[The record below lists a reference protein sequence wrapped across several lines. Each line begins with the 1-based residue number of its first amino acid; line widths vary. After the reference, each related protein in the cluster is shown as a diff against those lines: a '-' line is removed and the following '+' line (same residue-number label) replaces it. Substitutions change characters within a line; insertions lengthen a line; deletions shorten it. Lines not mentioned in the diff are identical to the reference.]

1 MQLRRLT
8 LLLAATAAAVFATT
22 AAAGQALRETI
33 HVEDT
38 FVETNFCDI
47 PGLTVRTSLVL
58 DIRVHAVPHGP
69 DGLLY
74 FVQHG
79 TERDVFTNVANGK
92 SLTSVVLVN
101 EKDKRITDNG
111 DGTLTIL
118 IMATGN
124 ATLYGANGKAIA
136 RNPGQLR
143 FGLLIDHGGTP
154 NDPSDDEVIE
164 DLGVT
169 KGSTGRSDDFCA
181 AAVAGLR

>member
-8 LLLAATAAAVFATT
+8 LLLAATAAVFAT
-22 AAAGQALRETI
+22 AASAGQALHDAI
-33 HVEDT
+33 HEEGT
-38 FVETNFCDI
+38 FVETNFCDV
-47 PGLTVRTSLVL
+47 PGLTVRTSFVL
-58 DIRVHAVPHGP
+58 DIRVQAVPKGR

-74 FVQHG
+74 FLQHG
-79 TERDVFTNVANGK
+79 TETDVLTNVANGK
-92 SLTSVVLVN
+92 SVTSVANVI
-101 EKDKRITDNG
+101 EKDKRIIDNG

-169 KGSTGRSDDFCA
+169 KGSTGRSDDFCTA
-181 AAVAGLR
+181 AAAALR